1 MKELIAYINS
11 TVNNNFNNMS
21 STFPMIPASMRVG
34 FANGYVAV
42 PKDHP
47 FFGKDYDDVDVE
59 VHGGLTF
66 ACPGNNIT
74 AADLPETEVLEGYL
88 YDLDENWWVFGF
100 DTCHYMDSLENW
112 PREAVIAET
121 LSLKKQLEE
130 AYEQAE

>member
-11 TVNNNFNNMS
+11 TVNNNLNNMS
-21 STFPMIPASMRVG
+21 STFPMIPAGMGVG
-34 FANGYVAV
+34 YANGYVAV

-47 FFGKDYDDVDVE
+47 FYGKDYDDVEVD

-66 ACPGNNIT
+66 ACPGSNIT
-74 AADLPETEVLEGYL
+74 AADLPETEVLEGCL

-100 DTCHYMDSLENW
+100 DTCHYTDSLENW

-130 AYEQAE
+130 AYEQGE

>member
-21 STFPMIPASMRVG
+21 STFPMIPTSMRVG

-74 AADLPETEVLEGYL
+74 AADLPETEVLEGCL

>member
-11 TVNNNFNNMS
+11 TANNSFNNMS
-21 STFPMIPASMRVG
+21 STFPMIPTSMGVG
-34 FANGYVAV
+34 YANGYVAV

-74 AADLPETEVLEGYL
+74 AANLPETEVLEGCL

-100 DTCHYMDSLENW
+100 DTCHYMDNLDNW
-112 PREAVIAET
+112 PREAVIDET

-130 AYEQAE
+130 AYKQDE